1 MEEKFNKI
9 KQHDVFFAEL
19 SVHTRKAVSTI
30 AGKWFNKKKGF
41 KVPEKHLKITIAV
54 MDKCM
59 KFEEEEQKIFEKY
72 FIPKI

>member
-1 MEEKFNKI
+1 MEEKFNQI

-30 AGKWFNKKKGF
+30 AGKWFNKKQGF
-41 KVPEKHLKITIAV
+41 KVPEKHLKITNQV
-54 MDKCM
+54 MDKCL
-59 KFEEEEQKIFEKY
+59 KFEQEEQKVFEKY